1 MSLDE
6 AARQLKMAAHDS
18 QVAFDCIGIGDLDR
32 AQEHALTARA
42 ATDAAMTALT
52 RALEDLTP
60 EEAQAAG
67 ERAVTALESNDPWVS
82 PSR

>member
-6 AARQLKMAAHDS
+6 AARQLKMAVHDA
-18 QVAFDCIGIGDLDR
+18 QVAFDCVGLGDLER

-42 ATDAAMTALT
+42 AADAAEVALAQAM
-52 RALEDLTP
+52 RDMSP

-67 ERAVTALESNDPWVS
+67 ERAVVALEDA
-82 PSR
+82 